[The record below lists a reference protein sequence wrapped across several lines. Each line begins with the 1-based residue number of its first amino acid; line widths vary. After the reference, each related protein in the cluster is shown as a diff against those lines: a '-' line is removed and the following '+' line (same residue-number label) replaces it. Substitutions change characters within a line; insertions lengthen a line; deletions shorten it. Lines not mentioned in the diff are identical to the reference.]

1 MSTKHTYNTRSK
13 SNYANKTINYY
24 ENETSDDSTSNS
36 SDSEYNETRC
46 DEYEY
51 KETSCDESNSD
62 DNDSEFPNNEYS
74 NNKLF
79 NKNSN
84 SINKK
89 NYYKFLNQIF
99 PSNYTEKLINK
110 DERKNKHKSKK
121 RRLNN
126 PSINVVVYQKPNN
139 VLNDLL
145 EICNNK
151 IKQNNNNADYYG
163 DNDDYDNGDNDHYD
177 NGDNDDYDNG
187 DNDDYNNG
195 DNDDYDNRDNND
207 YDDGYYNRDDD
218 YKNNKKKS
226 NTNLKEF
233 KKSLNTE
240 KPYQEDTINYFKKM
254 TLSKQLVMINKLK
267 QINNTGSNK
276 PYIIHLLELDIPNS
290 YKSIAFKKINVLE
303 QMSECNANGEY
314 YKLKSWIDCFM
325 KLPFNKYNNLPLTF
339 ADNIKECQDFIENAK
354 TILDSVVYG
363 LDEAKMQILQLIGL
377 WLINPN
383 AIGTSI
389 ALKGPM
395 GTGKTSI
402 VKHGI
407 SKILNRPFAL
417 IPLGGC
423 NDSGYLDGHD
433 QVYEGG
439 KYGKIIDILI
449 QTQCMNPVILFDELD
464 KLSDTPRGEEIT
476 GILTHLT
483 DNTQNTNFQDK
494 YLSELQIDMSRAL
507 YIFSYNNESSVNPI
521 LKDRMYKIETH
532 GYKTSDKI
540 LIAKNYLLKTIIS
553 EIKFKLDEIVISDNI
568 YEYIINNFCE
578 NEDGVRNLKRNL
590 EIIYSKLN
598 LFRLMNSESDIIKK
612 FNIKT
617 TITFPLTL
625 NTEIIDKL
633 LCKHKKIDVPFGMYN

>member
-1 MSTKHTYNTRSK
+1 
-13 SNYANKTINYY
+13 
-24 ENETSDDSTSNS
+24 SNS
-36 SDSEYNETRC
+36 SDSEYNETSC

-177 NGDNDDYDNG
+177 NGDNDDYD
-187 DNDDYNNG
+187 NG

-339 ADNIKECQDFIENAK
+339 ADN
-354 TILDSVVYG
+354 
-363 LDEAKMQILQLIGL
+363 
-377 WLINPN
+377 
-383 AIGTSI
+383 
-389 ALKGPM
+389 
-395 GTGKTSI
+395 
-402 VKHGI
+402 
-407 SKILNRPFAL
+407 
-417 IPLGGC
+417 
-423 NDSGYLDGHD
+423 
-433 QVYEGG
+433 
-439 KYGKIIDILI
+439 
-449 QTQCMNPVILFDELD
+449 
-464 KLSDTPRGEEIT
+464 
-476 GILTHLT
+476 
-483 DNTQNTNFQDK
+483 
-494 YLSELQIDMSRAL
+494 
-507 YIFSYNNESSVNPI
+507 
-521 LKDRMYKIETH
+521 
-532 GYKTSDKI
+532 
-540 LIAKNYLLKTIIS
+540 
-553 EIKFKLDEIVISDNI
+553 
-568 YEYIINNFCE
+568 
-578 NEDGVRNLKRNL
+578 
-590 EIIYSKLN
+590 
-598 LFRLMNSESDIIKK
+598 
-612 FNIKT
+612 
-617 TITFPLTL
+617 
-625 NTEIIDKL
+625 
-633 LCKHKKIDVPFGMYN
+633 